1 MSIKLRGAR
10 TSSKIAKAMPK
21 GQKSAGRGP
30 DWTEM
35 EQFMSQEHR
44 NHRDQDT
51 PNRFNA
57 VSS

>member
-1 MSIKLRGAR
+1 MSVKLRGSR
-10 TSSKIAKAMPK
+10 TSSKITKAMPK

-35 EQFMSQEHR
+35 EKFMRQEHR
-44 NHRDQDT
+44 NRRDQDT
-51 PNRFNA
+51 PDRFNA